1 MQRFRCFLMKSQ
13 VKEKYIPHYIRW
25 VTRCSAFLVL
35 GKNLTER
42 VDNEHKERFIKHL
55 TGRYEEW
62 KVEQADHAIKLYQ
75 YFLSQAQKAKEVYP
89 SLVVAW
95 KSLEEEASR
104 LLRLKHRSYRTEK
117 TYIGWVRRCGEFTG
131 HKLPETV
138 QGQDIQDFL
147 TYLAVEKRVAPS
159 TQNQALNALVFLF
172 KEVLQKEIEAYID
185 AIRARERRRL
195 PVVLSKQEVLRV
207 LSRMS
212 GVNKLMA
219 MLIYGCGLRLGE
231 CLRLRIKDVDLDKK
245 LLVVR
250 SGKGDEDRVTVLPY
264 SLLDDLKEQIRQA
277 RQTYEE
283 DRKKNVTVVAM
294 PHALERK
301 YPNAGKRWEWFW
313 VFPSRSL
320 SVDPRTAVV
329 RRHHVHPASLQRAF
343 KKAVEE
349 AGIGKPATIHT
360 LRHSFATHLL
370 EAGYDIRTV
379 QKLLGHKHVQTTMI
393 YTHVA
398 GKDLS
403 GVKIPWTDWVNKA
416 AFTSLRILERS
427 VTDTLF
433 LLVLICSGLTSRV
446 DLDVLKACSTN
457 AKSLQAVAQT
467 RIPLSPQRG

>member
-1 MQRFRCFLMKSQ
+1 M
-13 VKEKYIPHYIRW
+13 
-25 VTRCSAFLVL
+25 
-35 GKNLTER
+35 
-42 VDNEHKERFIKHL
+42 
-55 TGRYEEW
+55 
-62 KVEQADHAIKLYQ
+62 
-75 YFLSQAQKAKEVYP
+75 
-89 SLVVAW
+89 
-95 KSLEEEASR
+95 
-104 LLRLKHRSYRTEK
+104 
-117 TYIGWVRRCGEFTG
+117 
-131 HKLPETV
+131 
-138 QGQDIQDFL
+138 
-147 TYLAVEKRVAPS
+147 EKRVAPS

-283 DRKKNVTVVAM
+283 DRKKNV
-294 PHALERK
+294 
-301 YPNAGKRWEWFW
+301 
-313 VFPSRSL
+313 
-320 SVDPRTAVV
+320 DPRTAVV

-403 GVKIPWTDWVNKA
+403 GVKIP
-416 AFTSLRILERS
+416 
-427 VTDTLF
+427 
-433 LLVLICSGLTSRV
+433 
-446 DLDVLKACSTN
+446 LDRL
-457 AKSLQAVAQT
+457 
-467 RIPLSPQRG
+467 GE

>member
-1 MQRFRCFLMKSQ
+1 M
-13 VKEKYIPHYIRW
+13 
-25 VTRCSAFLVL
+25 
-35 GKNLTER
+35 
-42 VDNEHKERFIKHL
+42 
-55 TGRYEEW
+55 
-62 KVEQADHAIKLYQ
+62 
-75 YFLSQAQKAKEVYP
+75 
-89 SLVVAW
+89 
-95 KSLEEEASR
+95 
-104 LLRLKHRSYRTEK
+104 
-117 TYIGWVRRCGEFTG
+117 
-131 HKLPETV
+131 
-138 QGQDIQDFL
+138 
-147 TYLAVEKRVAPS
+147 EKRVAPS

-231 CLRLRIKDVDLDKK
+231 CLRLRIKDVNLDKK

-264 SLLDDLKEQIRQA
+264 SLLDDLKEQMRQA

-283 DRKKNVTVVAM
+283 DRKKN
-294 PHALERK
+294 
-301 YPNAGKRWEWFW
+301 
-313 VFPSRSL
+313 
-320 SVDPRTAVV
+320 VDPRTAVV

-349 AGIGKPATIHT
+349 AGIGKPATIHA

-416 AFTSLRILERS
+416 AFTSLRILKRS

-433 LLVLICSGLTSRV
+433 LLVLLCLGLTSRV

-457 AKSLQAVAQT
+457 VKYLQAVAQA
-467 RIPLSPQRG
+467 RIPLSPQRVSFESGIF

>member
-1 MQRFRCFLMKSQ
+1 M
-13 VKEKYIPHYIRW
+13 
-25 VTRCSAFLVL
+25 
-35 GKNLTER
+35 
-42 VDNEHKERFIKHL
+42 
-55 TGRYEEW
+55 
-62 KVEQADHAIKLYQ
+62 
-75 YFLSQAQKAKEVYP
+75 
-89 SLVVAW
+89 
-95 KSLEEEASR
+95 EEEASR

-117 TYIGWVRRCGEFTG
+117 TYIGWVRRFGESTG

-231 CLRLRIKDVDLDKK
+231 CLRLRIKDVNLDKK

-264 SLLDDLKEQIRQA
+264 SLLDDLKEQMRQA

-283 DRKKNVTVVAM
+283 DRKKN
-294 PHALERK
+294 
-301 YPNAGKRWEWFW
+301 
-313 VFPSRSL
+313 
-320 SVDPRTAVV
+320 VDPRTAVV

-349 AGIGKPATIHT
+349 AGIGKPATIHA

-403 GVKIPWTDWVNKA
+403 GVKIP
-416 AFTSLRILERS
+416 
-427 VTDTLF
+427 
-433 LLVLICSGLTSRV
+433 
-446 DLDVLKACSTN
+446 LDRL
-457 AKSLQAVAQT
+457 
-467 RIPLSPQRG
+467 GE

>member
-1 MQRFRCFLMKSQ
+1 M
-13 VKEKYIPHYIRW
+13 
-25 VTRCSAFLVL
+25 
-35 GKNLTER
+35 
-42 VDNEHKERFIKHL
+42 
-55 TGRYEEW
+55 
-62 KVEQADHAIKLYQ
+62 
-75 YFLSQAQKAKEVYP
+75 
-89 SLVVAW
+89 
-95 KSLEEEASR
+95 
-104 LLRLKHRSYRTEK
+104 
-117 TYIGWVRRCGEFTG
+117 
-131 HKLPETV
+131 
-138 QGQDIQDFL
+138 
-147 TYLAVEKRVAPS
+147 EKRVAPS

-231 CLRLRIKDVDLDKK
+231 CLRLRIKDVNLDKK

-264 SLLDDLKEQIRQA
+264 SLLDDLKEQMRQA

-283 DRKKNVTVVAM
+283 DRKKN
-294 PHALERK
+294 
-301 YPNAGKRWEWFW
+301 
-313 VFPSRSL
+313 
-320 SVDPRTAVV
+320 VDPRTAVV

-349 AGIGKPATIHT
+349 AGIGKPATIHA

-403 GVKIPWTDWVNKA
+403 GVKIP
-416 AFTSLRILERS
+416 
-427 VTDTLF
+427 
-433 LLVLICSGLTSRV
+433 
-446 DLDVLKACSTN
+446 LDRL
-457 AKSLQAVAQT
+457 
-467 RIPLSPQRG
+467 GE